1 MEDKKSIELM
11 EKNAQR
17 LKEYEQGRMSSSSL
31 IINYFKRIAKYIS
44 LGNWSYAAYAFKRAF
59 RVAVTKKDDSKDRV
73 AESSLDIHESER
85 LVIYTVLF
93 GNYDD
98 LKEPLYVTP
107 NCDYYILTNQEVK
120 TDSVWKK
127 YPIEKFQEQTKCFSN
142 LEKARFFKL
151 HPHLLFPEYKYSM
164 FIDANLQMVTDMRPV
179 FKQLENNFIEYK
191 YSMFIDANLQ
201 MVTDMRPVFKQLE
214 NNFIAI
220 HNQPGRDC
228 VYQEATE
235 IIVIGKADK
244 APVIEQMKA
253 YKKEGFPKHYGL
265 FRTCVVV
272 REHNN
277 EQCIK
282 LMELWWKEINAFTKR
297 DQLSFTY
304 ALWKMGLTK
313 NAVSNLGYDPRTNP
327 RFIESVHTSHKLQ

>member
-1 MEDKKSIELM
+1 MKVKGSKIEKEKMEDKKSIELL
-11 EKNAQR
+11 EKNSQR

-31 IINYFKRIAKYIS
+31 IMNYFKRIIKYIL
-44 LGNWSYAAYAFKRAF
+44 LGNWSYASYAFKRAF

-73 AESSLDIHESER
+73 AESTLNIPESEKI
-85 LVIYTVLF
+85 VIYTVLF
-93 GNYDD
+93 GNYDA
-98 LKEPLYVTP
+98 LKEPLYITP
-107 NCDYYILTNQEVK
+107 NCDYYILTNQ
-120 TDSVWKK
+120 DIPANSAWKK
-127 YPIEKFQEQTKCFSN
+127 YPIENFEQQTKGFSN

-179 FKQLENNFIEYK
+179 FAQLE
-191 YSMFIDANLQ
+191 D
-201 MVTDMRPVFKQLE
+201 
-214 NNFIAI
+214 NFIAI

-244 APVIEQMKA
+244 SEVMKQMKA
-253 YKKEGFPKHYGL
+253 YKREKFPEHYGL

-277 EQCIK
+277 EQCK
-282 LMELWWKEINAFTKR
+282 QLMNLWWDEINQYTKR

-304 ALWKMGLTK
+304 ALWKMGLDK
-313 NAVSNLGYDPRTNP
+313 SAVSNLGYDPRTNP
-327 RFIESVHTSHKLQ
+327 RFIESVHN

>member
-179 FKQLENNFIEYK
+179 FKQLENNFI
-191 YSMFIDANLQ
+191 
-201 MVTDMRPVFKQLE
+201 
-214 NNFIAI
+214 AI

>member
-17 LKEYEQGRMSSSSL
+17 LKEYKKGRMSNYSL
-31 IINYFKRIAKYIS
+31 IINYFKRIIKYIS
-44 LGNWSYAAYAFKRAF
+44 LGNWSYAVYAFNRAF
-59 RVAVTKKDDSKDRV
+59 KVAVTKKDDSEDRI
-73 AESSLDIHESER
+73 ADSSLEIPESEK

-107 NCDYYILTNQEVK
+107 NCDYYILTNQQVK

-127 YPIEKFQEQTKCFSN
+127 YPIEKFQEQTKGFSN

-179 FKQLENNFIEYK
+179 FKQLE
-191 YSMFIDANLQ
+191 S
-201 MVTDMRPVFKQLE
+201 
-214 NNFIAI
+214 NFIAI

-244 APVIEQMKA
+244 APVVEQMKA
-253 YKKEGFPKHYGL
+253 YKKEGFPEHYGL

-272 REHNN
+272 REHNDEN
-277 EQCIK
+277 CKK
-282 LMELWWKEINAFTKR
+282 LMKLWWDEINKYTKR

-313 NAVSNLGYDPRTNP
+313 KAVSNLGYDPRTNP
-327 RFIESVHTSHKLQ
+327 RFIESIHTSTKLS